1 MKFLR
6 RSDMPASN
14 RAGRS
19 RRTALAKSI
28 QAATML
34 VLVLVLP
41 AEVLAG
47 GPTERIR
54 VRDHKAE
61 FVQVVTDDVCGDVGG
76 GQGLRAGTFT
86 IVETGHTF
94 VTSFE
99 DRVRVSDV
107 ETGTYSYDFD
117 DPAIPDVAGY
127 RYTSPFTAVVNKN
140 EDLILTENQ
149 HEHLPGSPNGITVSF
164 RLHVTWHDGEPIV
177 ERDFFNVTGCP

>member
-1 MKFLR
+1 MLHQQGAVMITLR
-6 RSDMPASN
+6 RNDGHARWKP
-14 RAGRS
+14 
-19 RRTALAKSI
+19 I
-28 QAATML
+28 QATTML
-34 VLVLVLP
+34 VLALVLP
-41 AEVLAG
+41 APVLAA

-86 IVETGHTF
+86 LVETGHFF

-117 DPAIPDVAGY
+117 DPSIPDVSGY
-127 RYTSPFTAVVNKN
+127 RYTSPFTAVINRN

-164 RLHVTWHDGEPIV
+164 RVHVTWHDGEPIV
-177 ERDFFNVTGCP
+177 EREFFKVTGCP

>member
-1 MKFLR
+1 MITLR
-6 RSDMPASN
+6 RSDWPAGN
-14 RAGRS
+14 RASLSRKMRRS
-19 RRTALAKSI
+19 KQIQIMAMVVLA
-28 QAATML
+28 
-34 VLVLVLP
+34 LVLP
-41 AEVLAG
+41 AHVLAA

-54 VRDHKAE
+54 VRDHRTE
-61 FVQVVTDDVCGDVGG
+61 YVQVVTDDVCGDVGG

-86 IVETGHTF
+86 LVQTGHFF

-117 DPAIPDVAGY
+117 DPSIPDVSGY
-127 RYTSPFTAVVNKN
+127 RYTSPFAAVVNRN

-149 HEHLPGSPNGITVSF
+149 HEFLPGSPNGITISF

-177 ERDFFNVTGCP
+177 QREYFNVTGCP

>member
-1 MKFLR
+1 LLR
-6 RSDMPASN
+6 NVDGAGT

-19 RRTALAKSI
+19 RRAVPSKAVQAAIMFVIALA
-28 QAATML
+28 
-34 VLVLVLP
+34 LP
-41 AEVLAG
+41 AQVLAA

-54 VRDHKAE
+54 IRDHKAE

-76 GQGLRAGTFT
+76 GLGLRAGTFT
-86 IVETGHTF
+86 IVETGHFF

-99 DRVRVSDV
+99 DQVRVSDV

-117 DPAIPDVAGY
+117 DPSIPDVSGY
-127 RYTSPFTAVVNKN
+127 RYTSPFSAVITKN

-149 HEHLPGSPNGITVSF
+149 HEFLPGSPNGITISF

-177 ERDFFNVTGCP
+177 EREFFKVTGCP